1 MGTPT
6 AEELKIAL
14 DEAGRMREQGEDP
27 FFIAKSLLNHNF
39 RLRHLEKVH
48 EGIIGYVRSG
58 MDDTAHQ
65 RLVKILEEY
74 RTAIEHPGL
83 LK

>member
-6 AEELKIAL
+6 AEELKTAL

-27 FFIAKSLLNHNF
+27 HFLAKCLLNHHF

-48 EGIIGYVRSG
+48 EGIIGYMRSG
-58 MDDTAHQ
+58 MDDGAHQ
-65 RLVKILEEY
+65 RLVKILEDY
-74 RTAIEHPGL
+74 RTAMEHPGL